1 MRLAQRCADRG
12 QSAVLP
18 ELGWAADGVFVDVGA
33 ISSQAM
39 EVAATESA
47 TSMAMLQTSMD
58 ATAQMMATLLQSLE
72 ALQPEGVG
80 GSVNTYG

>member
-1 MRLAQRCADRG
+1 
-12 QSAVLP
+12 
-18 ELGWAADGVFVDVGA
+18 
-33 ISSQAM
+33 
-39 EVAATESA
+39 
-47 TSMAMLQTSMD
+47 MAMLQTSMD